1 MGRYYFH
8 LSDGE
13 NILRD
18 NEGADLPDTEAAAE
32 RALDSARDI
41 LSAEIRMGRI
51 PLNMHLAVEDD
62 AGLTVHRL
70 PFAQAF
76 EIVPERPE
84 HDEGRFQPA

>member
-18 NEGADLPDTEAAAE
+18 NEGVDLPDTEAAAV

-41 LSAEIRMGRI
+41 LSAEMRMGRVPI
-51 PLNMHLAVEDD
+51 NMHLAVENES
-62 AGLTVHRL
+62 GKTVHRL
-70 PFAQAF
+70 PFDQAF
-76 EIVPERPE
+76 EIIRDRPGSS
-84 HDEGRFQPA
+84 H